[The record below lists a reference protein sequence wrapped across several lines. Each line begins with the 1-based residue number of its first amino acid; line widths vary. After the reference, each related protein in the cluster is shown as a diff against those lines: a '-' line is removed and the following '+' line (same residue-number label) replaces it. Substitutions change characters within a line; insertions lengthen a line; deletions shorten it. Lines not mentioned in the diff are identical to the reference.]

1 MKILVYNIRTHSQAL
16 FSHKHVHTYNL
27 AQNFAQTCTHT
38 THIHHT
44 SCDQTPT
51 DTPDDSEEEEAV
63 AEDGEDD
70 HDGVEEPQH
79 HHHIPGHRQAKHSHI
94 YKCRHRPTTT

>member
-1 MKILVYNIRTHSQAL
+1 MNTR
-16 FSHKHVHTYNL
+16 
-27 AQNFAQTCTHT
+27 
-38 THIHHT
+38 IHHT